1 MSRFIADYPLG
12 VCPCTYLSSSK
23 SNASGVQVFRMV
35 LGLKIKQH
43 RMRNTLLDT
52 PHAELASDDHHGR
65 VEAEQPRAALA

>member
-1 MSRFIADYPLG
+1 
-12 VCPCTYLSSSK
+12 
-23 SNASGVQVFRMV
+23 MV